1 MSLLLDKI
9 ERFGSKKAAFWYV
22 TPDMPRSLRKFFI
35 QDVWVKMTD
44 EQNQS
49 RPIRTTTARRG
60 ARRGLRR
67 SKTLAVRGLP
77 REKVEEAQ
85 QIFQTFE
92 QFRPKSR
99 GDCRNAPR
107 PCPWVSCKYHLY
119 LDIVMQ
125 SGSIKM
131 NFPDLEVWEMT
142 ETCALDVA
150 DRGGITL
157 EDVGILLN
165 LTRERIRQV
174 EKSGLDKLR
183 QVLGSEDAF
192 DDDDDEFAGLAEFGS
207 FDDDE

>member
-1 MSLLLDKI
+1 
-9 ERFGSKKAAFWYV
+9 
-22 TPDMPRSLRKFFI
+22 
-35 QDVWVKMTD
+35 MTD
-44 EQNQS
+44 EPNQA

-67 SKTLAVRGLP
+67 SKTLAVRGLT
-77 REKVEEAQ
+77 REKIEEAQ
-85 QIFQTFE
+85 LIFQAFE
-92 QFRPKSR
+92 QFRPHTR
-99 GDCRNAPR
+99 GECRNAAR

-119 LDIVMQ
+119 LDIVPQ

-174 EKSGLDKLR
+174 ERSGLDKLHSMLDAEEEDGFDADASEMDLS
-183 QVLGSEDAF
+183 LG
-192 DDDDDEFAGLAEFGS
+192 DDEELF
-207 FDDDE
+207 

>member
-1 MSLLLDKI
+1 
-9 ERFGSKKAAFWYV
+9 
-22 TPDMPRSLRKFFI
+22 
-35 QDVWVKMTD
+35 MTD
-44 EQNQS
+44 EPNQA

-67 SKTLAVRGLP
+67 SKTLAVRGLT
-77 REKVEEAQ
+77 REKIEEAQ
-85 QIFQTFE
+85 VIFQAFE
-92 QFRPKSR
+92 QFRPRSR
-99 GDCRNAPR
+99 GECRNAAR

-119 LDIVMQ
+119 LDIVPQ

-174 EKSGLDKLR
+174 ERSGIVKLR
-183 QVLGSEDAF
+183 TMLGDEEEALFGDEED
-192 DDDDDEFAGLAEFGS
+192 DGEDDDEILF
-207 FDDDE
+207 

>member
-1 MSLLLDKI
+1 
-9 ERFGSKKAAFWYV
+9 
-22 TPDMPRSLRKFFI
+22 
-35 QDVWVKMTD
+35 MTD
-44 EQNQS
+44 ESNTS

-67 SKTLAVRGLP
+67 SKTLAVRGLT
-77 REKVEEAQ
+77 REKIEEAQ
-85 QIFQTFE
+85 MIFQAFE
-92 QFRPKSR
+92 EFRPRSR

-119 LDIVMQ
+119 LDIVPQ

-157 EDVGILLN
+157 EDVGMLLN

-174 EKSGLDKLR
+174 ERSGIDKLR
-183 QVLGSEDAF
+183 NALGEDADEELFAESEEDEEEDAF
-192 DDDDDEFAGLAEFGS
+192 DEDAEPDG
-207 FDDDE
+207 DLDG

>member
-1 MSLLLDKI
+1 
-9 ERFGSKKAAFWYV
+9 
-22 TPDMPRSLRKFFI
+22 
-35 QDVWVKMTD
+35 MTD
-44 EQNQS
+44 EPNSS

-67 SKTLAVRGLP
+67 SKTLAVRVLT
-77 REKVEEAQ
+77 RDKIEEAQ
-85 QIFQTFE
+85 LILQAFE
-92 QFRPKSR
+92 QFRPRSR

-119 LDIVMQ
+119 LDIVPQ

-157 EDVGILLN
+157 EEVGTLLN

-174 EKSGLDKLR
+174 ERSGIDKLR
-183 QVLGSEDAF
+183 AALGDEADDAIFSDEDEDEDLADEDEDEDA
-192 DDDDDEFAGLAEFGS
+192 ES
-207 FDDDE
+207 

>member
-1 MSLLLDKI
+1 
-9 ERFGSKKAAFWYV
+9 
-22 TPDMPRSLRKFFI
+22 
-35 QDVWVKMTD
+35 MTD
-44 EQNQS
+44 EPNQA

-67 SKTLAVRGLP
+67 SKTLAVRGLT
-77 REKVEEAQ
+77 REKIEEAQ
-85 QIFQTFE
+85 VIFQAFE
-92 QFRPKSR
+92 QFRPRSR
-99 GDCRNAPR
+99 GECRNAAR

-119 LDIVMQ
+119 LDIVPQ

-174 EKSGLDKLR
+174 ERSGIVKLR
-183 QVLGSEDAF
+183 TMLGDEEEALFGDEED
-192 DDDDDEFAGLAEFGS
+192 DGEDDDEVLF
-207 FDDDE
+207 

>member
-1 MSLLLDKI
+1 MGPPAKPGYQVIHIVSLSMMDD
-9 ERFGSKKAAFWYV
+9 
-22 TPDMPRSLRKFFI
+22 P
-35 QDVWVKMTD
+35 
-44 EQNQS
+44 NQS

-67 SKTLAVRGLP
+67 SKTLAVRGLT
-77 REKVEEAQ
+77 REKIEEAQ
-85 QIFQTFE
+85 LIFQAFE
-92 QFRPKSR
+92 QFRPVSR

-119 LDIVMQ
+119 LDIVPQ

-131 NFPDLEVWEMT
+131 NFPDLEVWELT

-157 EDVGILLN
+157 EDVGVLFN

-174 EKSGLDKLR
+174 ERSGLDKLR
-183 QVLGSEDAF
+183 AALG
-192 DDDDDEFAGLAEFGS
+192 DDDEDTFNHLDPDEDAPDNDDQ
-207 FDDDE
+207 DDDLV

>member
-1 MSLLLDKI
+1 
-9 ERFGSKKAAFWYV
+9 
-22 TPDMPRSLRKFFI
+22 
-35 QDVWVKMTD
+35 MTD
-44 EQNQS
+44 EPNQA

-67 SKTLAVRGLP
+67 SKTLAVRGLT
-77 REKVEEAQ
+77 REKIEEAQ
-85 QIFQTFE
+85 LIFQAFE
-92 QFRPKSR
+92 QFRPRSR
-99 GDCRNAPR
+99 GECRNAAR

-119 LDIVMQ
+119 LDIVPQ

-174 EKSGLDKLR
+174 ERSGIVKLR
-183 QVLGSEDAF
+183 TMLGDEEDALF
-192 DDDDDEFAGLAEFGS
+192 GASESEEEEEDAHLGDDEELF
-207 FDDDE
+207 

>member
-1 MSLLLDKI
+1 M
-9 ERFGSKKAAFWYV
+9 
-22 TPDMPRSLRKFFI
+22 PDES
-35 QDVWVKMTD
+35 
-44 EQNQS
+44 NAS
-49 RPIRTTTARRG
+49 RPIRTTTTRRG

-67 SKTLAVRGLP
+67 SKTLAVRGLT
-77 REKVEEAQ
+77 REKIEEAQ
-85 QIFQTFE
+85 LIFQAFE
-92 QFRPKSR
+92 QFRPRSR

-119 LDIVMQ
+119 LDIVPQ

-157 EDVGILLN
+157 EDVGVLLN

-174 EKSGLDKLR
+174 ERSGIDKLR
-183 QVLGSEDAF
+183 AALGDEADEELFAEEDEEASDDDEF
-192 DDDDDEFAGLAEFGS
+192 DDYSDDDDDMNS
-207 FDDDE
+207 